1 MVVLRAIGGFFARI
15 GRWIKETAWIQPLLI
30 VGAIFAVIFSIPHII
45 KGVSSWFD
53 ESDSAN
59 KFLTRYRLDLKD
71 ANVVPDGKY
80 VGKSKVDEFLTY
92 VEDGETEKIKTT
104 YGERFFVAFVKDD
117 SSSKDLYGG
126 LKTFQDKWK
135 SNDREFVGE
144 KKNALAGD
152 FKLWTIYTDTKE
164 TIDNEEVNLFDKVW
178 LNHYSLF
185 ETLVDGNYLP
195 KTYYALNKSY
205 KVSQYE
211 SNFTSDSLD
220 TCPMNAPLLM
230 YFDFTD
236 DCAKNGIELKD
247 QKVKGLSDIIFT
259 VDGTSDLER
268 ARTLKKCWS
277 HTDLF
282 GKIIKN

>member
-1 MVVLRAIGGFFARI
+1 MVVLRAIGGFFVRI

-30 VGAIFAVIFSIPHII
+30 VGAIFAVIFAIPHII
-45 KGVSSWFD
+45 DGVKGWFNT
-53 ESDSAN
+53 SDDAN
-59 KFLTRYRLDLKD
+59 KYFAKSQLSLKNAEKFDTNNTGSEVDKFLTYIENGDVEKLKAD
-71 ANVVPDGKY
+71 KRGD
-80 VGKSKVDEFLTY
+80 
-92 VEDGETEKIKTT
+92 
-104 YGERFFVAFVKDD
+104 RFFVAFVKDD
-117 SSSKDLYGG
+117 TACNDLYGG